1 MIYLKMSN
9 VKLISER
16 KKIKKE
22 NNVWNDRFFLGKM
35 EDYAKK
41 NNVNS
46 NYMTKFKIKG
56 SEQYKK
62 KLYLNKLLT
71 KKQFPIIM
79 KIKFIK

>member
-1 MIYLKMSN
+1 MSN

-46 NYMTKFKIKG
+46 HYMTKFKIKG

-62 KLYLNKLLT
+62 KLYLVTLFLVQAPYINSFRQLRVR
-71 KKQFPIIM
+71 
-79 KIKFIK
+79 